1 MKAFKLYSFE
11 WTGSSDGES
20 NHSVTF
26 LKKMKKKKKIK
37 KEKRKHEKKKNYDK
51 EKTNKRN
58 ACRGASCVLEIQ

>member
-26 LKKMKKKKKIK
+26 LKKMKKKKKVK
-37 KEKRKHEKKKNYDK
+37 KEKRKHEKKTKYDK
-51 EKTNKRN
+51 E
-58 ACRGASCVLEIQ
+58 